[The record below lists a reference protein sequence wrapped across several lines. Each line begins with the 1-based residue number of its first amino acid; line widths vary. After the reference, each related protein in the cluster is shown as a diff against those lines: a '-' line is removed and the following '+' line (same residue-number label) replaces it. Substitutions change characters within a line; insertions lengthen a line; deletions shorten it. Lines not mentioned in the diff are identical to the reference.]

1 MRLAI
6 ILLLAAVGFLVAAL
20 RAGHAGLAWGSV
32 VLSGVAAAM
41 ILRRWRRSWLQL
53 QDSPDDQ
60 LVLLEDEPITDAE
73 TGEVTR
79 APASVTAVGN
89 TEAGSASA
97 QQRVAPG
104 PVEDEETEGDDGEPG
119 EEDTDAADLLMI
131 YELAD
136 EVLVVDEQPRYHLA
150 RCRWPDQER
159 AERLPVR
166 EARQL
171 GFTPCDRCRPDTIL
185 ARKFRAG
192 RATTTAAAEP
202 GKSQ

>member
-1 MRLAI
+1 VRLAV

-20 RAGHAGLAWGSV
+20 CTGHAGLAWGSV
-32 VLSGVAAAM
+32 ALSVVAAAM

-60 LVLLEDEPITDAE
+60 LVLLEDEPIRDTE
-73 TGEVTR
+73 TGKVTG
-79 APASVTAVGN
+79 APASVTAAGN

-97 QQRVAPG
+97 QQHVPTG
-104 PVEDEETEGDDGEPG
+104 QMEGEETEGDDDQPG
-119 EEDTDAADLLMI
+119 EEDTDAADLLVI